1 MQFKKFSVFLNRKQ
15 KIYLSLYLFNQIII
29 SFLELIS
36 LSMIP
41 LFIYYF
47 QNPSSALEKIKKINE
62 IVNINFLNYE
72 ISKII
77 FIFFV
82 IFIFL
87 LIIKNVL
94 NFVSNYFEA
103 SIIKILNYHNLNRLF
118 KYYINQEIIQT
129 SKNNSAEILRN
140 IISEVPRA
148 NGYIISHINIIK
160 ESILLSFIFIVLLY
174 NNFVISLISISILI
188 IISLLIIF
196 VLKNRLYRK
205 GKESLI
211 TKTNVIE
218 NIHNSLGALKEIKL
232 YKLENYFIDY
242 LNLNLKIQ
250 LENDK
255 FKYFVTKI
263 NRNFFEI
270 GIIFIVIIFLIS
282 NRLFNLSLD
291 NLLPYFG
298 LLTASLIRSMPSF
311 SLITSSINSQKY
323 TLSAFEKIHDEIKKL
338 SNVENFNNINKENLL
353 KTFKEIKINNLTFSF
368 NENKIFSDLSVTIK
382 KGEFLGIIGK
392 TGSGKSTLSNIIL
405 GLIKPDAAEIFI
417 DGKKV
422 TSLYQNFSYGYVPQE
437 SFLVDKTIS
446 ENIALGFDKSEID
459 NDLINKIIEITE
471 LKEVENEFK
480 NRSDIKTIG
489 ERGSMLSGGQR
500 QRIALARSLYRKPE
514 ILILD
519 ESTNQIDPETKFK
532 ILNNVKKNMSNIA
545 ILLVTHDTDVFKYFD
560 KTINLDILKTN

>member
-1 MQFKKFSVFLNRKQ
+1 
-15 KIYLSLYLFNQIII
+15 
-29 SFLELIS
+29 
-36 LSMIP
+36 
-41 LFIYYF
+41 
-47 QNPSSALEKIKKINE
+47 
-62 IVNINFLNYE
+62 
-72 ISKII
+72 
-77 FIFFV
+77 
-82 IFIFL
+82 
-87 LIIKNVL
+87 
-94 NFVSNYFEA
+94 
-103 SIIKILNYHNLNRLF
+103 
-118 KYYINQEIIQT
+118 
-129 SKNNSAEILRN
+129 
-140 IISEVPRA
+140 
-148 NGYIISHINIIK
+148 
-160 ESILLSFIFIVLLY
+160 LLY

-205 GKESLI
+205 GKESLT

>member
-1 MQFKKFSVFLNRKQ
+1 M
-15 KIYLSLYLFNQIII
+15 
-29 SFLELIS
+29 
-36 LSMIP
+36 
-41 LFIYYF
+41 
-47 QNPSSALEKIKKINE
+47 
-62 IVNINFLNYE
+62 
-72 ISKII
+72 
-77 FIFFV
+77 
-82 IFIFL
+82 
-87 LIIKNVL
+87 
-94 NFVSNYFEA
+94 
-103 SIIKILNYHNLNRLF
+103 
-118 KYYINQEIIQT
+118 
-129 SKNNSAEILRN
+129 
-140 IISEVPRA
+140 
-148 NGYIISHINIIK
+148 
-160 ESILLSFIFIVLLY
+160 
-174 NNFVISLISISILI
+174 
-188 IISLLIIF
+188 
-196 VLKNRLYRK
+196 
-205 GKESLI
+205 
-211 TKTNVIE
+211 
-218 NIHNSLGALKEIKL
+218 
-232 YKLENYFIDY
+232 
-242 LNLNLKIQ
+242 
-250 LENDK
+250 
-255 FKYFVTKI
+255 
-263 NRNFFEI
+263 
-270 GIIFIVIIFLIS
+270 
-282 NRLFNLSLD
+282 
-291 NLLPYFG
+291 PYFG
-298 LLTASLIRSMPSF
+298 LLTAALIRSMPSF

-323 TLSAFEKIHDEIKKL
+323 TLSAFEKIHDEITKL

-353 KTFKEIKINNLTFSF
+353 KTFEEIKINNLNFSF

-446 ENIALGFDKSEID
+446 ENIALGFDEAEID

-480 NRSDIKTIG
+480 SRSDIKTIG

>member
-1 MQFKKFSVFLNRKQ
+1 
-15 KIYLSLYLFNQIII
+15 
-29 SFLELIS
+29 
-36 LSMIP
+36 
-41 LFIYYF
+41 
-47 QNPSSALEKIKKINE
+47 
-62 IVNINFLNYE
+62 
-72 ISKII
+72 
-77 FIFFV
+77 
-82 IFIFL
+82 
-87 LIIKNVL
+87 
-94 NFVSNYFEA
+94 
-103 SIIKILNYHNLNRLF
+103 
-118 KYYINQEIIQT
+118 
-129 SKNNSAEILRN
+129 
-140 IISEVPRA
+140 
-148 NGYIISHINIIK
+148 
-160 ESILLSFIFIVLLY
+160 
-174 NNFVISLISISILI
+174 
-188 IISLLIIF
+188 
-196 VLKNRLYRK
+196 
-205 GKESLI
+205 
-211 TKTNVIE
+211 
-218 NIHNSLGALKEIKL
+218 
-232 YKLENYFIDY
+232 
-242 LNLNLKIQ
+242 
-250 LENDK
+250 
-255 FKYFVTKI
+255 
-263 NRNFFEI
+263 
-270 GIIFIVIIFLIS
+270 
-282 NRLFNLSLD
+282 
-291 NLLPYFG
+291 
-298 LLTASLIRSMPSF
+298 MPSF

-323 TLSAFEKIHDEIKKL
+323 TLSAFEKIHDEITKL

-353 KTFKEIKINNLTFSF
+353 KTFEEIKINNLNFSF

-446 ENIALGFDKSEID
+446 ENIALGFDETEID

-471 LKEVENEFK
+471 LKEVVNEFK
-480 NRSDIKTIG
+480 NRHDIKTIG